1 MTPNDWVFDKEGNVF
16 FVHQVVENL
25 VKVGSYY
32 RLHDEG
38 ELFTSFHL
46 QRAERY
52 TVCELEGYS
61 EGEIDFLINL
71 ALDTNDREWFDELSE
86 RKKQLEKAI

>member
-1 MTPNDWVFDKEGNVF
+1 MTPNDWVYDKEGNVF

-25 VKVGSYY
+25 VKVGQFY

-38 ELFTSFHL
+38 QLFTSFNL
-46 QRAERY
+46 ERAEKY

-61 EGEIDFLINL
+61 EEEIDFLINL

-86 RKKQLEKAI
+86 RKKQLVKAM

>member
-1 MTPNDWVFDKEGNVF
+1 MTPNDWVYDKEGNVF
-16 FVHQVVENL
+16 FVQQAVDNL
-25 VKVGSYY
+25 VKVGQYY

-38 ELFTSFHL
+38 ELFTNFHL
-46 QRAERY
+46 QRAVNY

-71 ALDTNDREWFDELSE
+71 ALDTNDREWFAELSE
-86 RKKQLEKAI
+86 RKKQLEKAM